1 MILKR
6 IVGFMALL
14 VLGFLVYCL
23 LSGLGMLIALTLLWH
38 SWVSVV
44 LGTLLGVVIVLV
56 CLFEWD
62 NKDE

>member
-6 IVGFMALL
+6 IVGFMVLL